1 MHIITPTEIPFIVW
15 QGNLIAH
22 TGRLI
27 PTSSLP
33 PVAALGQAEVWPI
46 AAALETAPGQ
56 WTPPKPDTEYW
67 LLRQGVQLFQ
77 NAPISNIL
85 EAQLT
90 LYLHMPHD
98 PKASLIYAHSLFP
111 TLLNPEQPAETD
123 IILRTDLSFSGAS
136 GLEDT
141 QPHARLTYRRTFP
154 IMRGYGAEKCTPYWN
169 FKPSGPHALEG
180 CQYVY
185 LVIAIPREVARA
197 DVEMLTELIVTVN
210 TLRGPLRFG
219 LPSEA
224 RARAHVRIP
233 R

>member
-1 MHIITPTEIPFIVW
+1 MYIVTPTEIPFVVW

-33 PVAALGQAEVWPI
+33 PVAALGQADVWPI
-46 AAALETAPGQ
+46 EAVLETAPGQ
-56 WTPPKPDTEYW
+56 WTPPEPDTEYW

-77 NAPISNIL
+77 HAPISNIL

-90 LYLHMPHD
+90 LYLRMPHD
-98 PKASLIYAHSLFP
+98 PKASLVYAHSLFP
-111 TLLNPEQPAETD
+111 TLMNPEQPVETD
-123 IILRTDLSFSGAS
+123 IGLRTDLSFVGESGID
-136 GLEDT
+136 ET
-141 QPHARLTYRRTFP
+141 QPHARITYRQVFP
-154 IMRGYGAEKCTPYWN
+154 TLRGYGEGKCAPYWI
-169 FKPSGPHALEG
+169 FKPAGARALEG

-185 LVIAIPREVARA
+185 LVAAIPSEAA
-197 DVEMLTELIVTVN
+197 QAEVEMLTELIVTIN

-224 RARAHVRIP
+224 RARARVRIP